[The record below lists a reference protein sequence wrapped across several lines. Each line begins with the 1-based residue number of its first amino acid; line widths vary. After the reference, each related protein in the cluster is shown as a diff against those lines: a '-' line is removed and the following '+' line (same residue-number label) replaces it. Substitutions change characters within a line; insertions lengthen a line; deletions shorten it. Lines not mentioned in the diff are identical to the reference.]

1 MSFDYIVTI
10 FCQCRNTTADE
21 ITGQSRN
28 ARVCDTRYMIWYYLH
43 YNCGVSVT
51 KLSARFKRN
60 RPSIFRGIRILK
72 QQLQLYKP
80 LRQEYANI
88 IKQIEAAIN
97 DDAASKDDM

>member
-51 KLSARFKRN
+51 KLSARFKRT

-80 LRQEYANI
+80 LRQEYAGI